1 MTGERERQLRELEER
16 LGHRFADLSLLDRAL
31 THASRAHEDGPSV
44 NTPKKSFWPKRAP
57 SSELPTSTPPTA
69 SVRPSNTGLHA

>member
-31 THASRAHEDGPSV
+31 THASRAHEVQHALCNGLGFGGV
-44 NTPKKSFWPKRAP
+44 NAALVVSK
-57 SSELPTSTPPTA
+57 LPA
-69 SVRPSNTGLHA
+69 